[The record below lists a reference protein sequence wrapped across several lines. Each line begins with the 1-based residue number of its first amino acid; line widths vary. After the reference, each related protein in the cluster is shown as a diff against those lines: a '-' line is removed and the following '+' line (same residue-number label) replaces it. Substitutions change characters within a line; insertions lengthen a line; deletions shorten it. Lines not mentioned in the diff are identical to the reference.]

1 MPDSPISHGE
11 TRSRIDAE
19 HEEKLAAEDAV
30 RKALG
35 RTWVTSP
42 AIGSELALG
51 RPCTVCYAVSG
62 EKCRFVSGDPCFS
75 FHRAR
80 SGAGLDESPV
90 SATADT
96 EPAGGSR
103 EACAICRAL
112 VDMPGTTAVCAH
124 HGARRTEPVPAPEPA
139 KAAKV
144 AKPERPKL
152 PKDFWLRAAAA
163 STPCDHCGEPFSA
176 HQYITTDRDGPLHEC
191 VMRKKPAMKKKTK
204 RVTKRTGAAMS
215 VQLVAQAIE
224 IFEGSILRLMERA
237 DVLERDREARR
248 MAQEMETERRRYER
262 EVESEERREKRYGK

>member
-1 MPDSPISHGE
+1 MNLVVPPGVDIYTTSTMQDGE
-11 TRSRIDAE
+11 VLRPPGDNWSLAGVLEGNGLVFIWTRSRIYAE

-30 RKALG
+30 GKALG

-42 AIGSELALG
+42 AIGAELALG
-51 RPCTVCYAVSG
+51 RPCTVCHAVPG
-62 EKCRFVSGDPCFS
+62 EKCRFPSGDPCFS

-112 VDMPGTTAVCAH
+112 ADMPDTAAVCTH

-152 PKDFWLRAAAA
+152 PKDFW
-163 STPCDHCGEPFSA
+163 
-176 HQYITTDRDGPLHEC
+176 
-191 VMRKKPAMKKKTK
+191 
-204 RVTKRTGAAMS
+204 
-215 VQLVAQAIE
+215 
-224 IFEGSILRLMERA
+224 
-237 DVLERDREARR
+237 
-248 MAQEMETERRRYER
+248 
-262 EVESEERREKRYGK
+262 